1 MTFDE
6 RVAAMRGKAEPKK
19 FSGRKADA
27 TPEQWASSL
36 DYHQA
41 WKSKNITSVRQS
53 NAEQKRRWRRAN
65 PGEVRLR
72 NAAWYHSD
80 PEHARSLARGYYH
93 SRVAT
98 PEGREM
104 ARDSRSRWR
113 RSHREL
119 TRGAA
124 KDRWSRDPDFRL
136 RSNLRRRLN
145 KFLKDGVGG
154 SAVRDLGCS
163 VADLKAHL
171 ERQFLPGMTWDN
183 WGVGQG
189 KWQIDHI
196 YPLAQ
201 ADLTVR
207 LVVLAVC
214 NWRNLQPLWFK
225 DNNRKGDTVTPEAQ
239 QLFDGLVSEFTDN
252 EGGA

>member
-6 RVAAMRGKAEPKK
+6 QVAALRGKVEPKY
-19 FSGRKADA
+19 FDGRKAEA
-27 TPEQWASSL
+27 TPEQWAARL
-36 DYHQA
+36 DHTLRWRCENCERDRESTRESTA
-41 WKSKNITSVRQS
+41 RWRMANPERSREVN
-53 NAEQKRRWRRAN
+53 RRWVSSGSRNEDQRRLRKTDVQFRLS
-65 PGEVRLR
+65 ESLRVRL
-72 NAAWYHSD
+72 A
-80 PEHARSLARGYYH
+80 HAMSG
-93 SRVAT
+93 
-98 PEGREM
+98 
-104 ARDSRSRWR
+104 RSR
-113 RSHREL
+113 
-119 TRGAA
+119 
-124 KDRWSRDPDFRL
+124 
-136 RSNLRRRLN
+136 
-145 KFLKDGVGG
+145 GG

-214 NWRNLQPLWFK
+214 NWRNLQPLWFE
-225 DNNRKGDTVTPEAQ
+225 DNIRKGDTVTPEAQ

>member
-6 RVAAMRGKAEPKK
+6 QVAALRGKVCAKK
-19 FSGRKADA
+19 FGGKKGDA
-27 TPEQWASSL
+27 TVEQWAMHLAYAAEWRASNL
-36 DYHQA
+36 D
-41 WKSKNITSVRQS
+41 SV
-53 NAEQKRRWRRAN
+53 N
-65 PGEVRLR
+65 
-72 NAAWYHSD
+72 
-80 PEHARSLARGYYH
+80 ARGRRYH
-93 SRVAT
+93 ASRGESEAHRKWREANRDHLSAASRAWREGNRSRVADY
-98 PEGREM
+98 RKLHY
-104 ARDSRSRWR
+104 AR
-113 RSHREL
+113 
-119 TRGAA
+119 TRGEVWIRRRGRLASSVQFRVA
-124 KDRWSRDPDFRL
+124 ERL
-136 RSNLRRRLN
+136 RSRLH
-145 KFLKDGVGG
+145 KAASRGAKSG

-214 NWRNLQPLWFK
+214 NWRNLQPLWFE
-225 DNNRKGDTVTPEAQ
+225 DNIRKGDTVTPEAQ

>member
-6 RVAAMRGKAEPKK
+6 QVAELRGKVEAKS
-19 FSGRKADA
+19 FTGRKCDA
-27 TPEQWASSL
+27 TPEQWAGRL
-36 DYHQA
+36 DYHAAYRTSHRDDHRVRGRANQA
-41 WKSKNITSVRQS
+41 LYRSRHPEAVRAQKSSHYFKNVADERRK
-53 NAEQKRRWRRAN
+53 QKHYRGVSLHARRSYESARRA
-65 PGEVRLR
+65 
-72 NAAWYHSD
+72 SD
-80 PEHARSLARGYYH
+80 LP
-93 SRVAT
+93 
-98 PEGREM
+98 
-104 ARDSRSRWR
+104 
-113 RSHREL
+113 
-119 TRGAA
+119 
-124 KDRWSRDPDFRL
+124 FRL
-136 RSNLRRRLN
+136 RKTLRSRLADSLQGRR
-145 KFLKDGVGG
+145 KSG

-183 WGVGQG
+183 WGAGEG

-196 YPLAQ
+196 YPLAK

-252 EGGA
+252 EGGE

>member
-6 RVAAMRGKAEPKK
+6 QVAALRGKVEP
-19 FSGRKADA
+19 SAWKAGKSAA
-27 TPEQWASSL
+27 TALQWAAYL
-36 DYHQA
+36 DYRTA
-41 WKSKNITSVRQS
+41 WRAARRQS
-53 NAEQKRRWRRAN
+53 IRDYDRALN
-65 PGEVRLR
+65 KR
-72 NAAWYHSD
+72 NATQ
-80 PEHARSLARGYYH
+80 R
-93 SRVAT
+93 
-98 PEGREM
+98 RE
-104 ARDSRSRWR
+104 SGR
-113 RSHREL
+113 RSHRRRRD
-119 TRGAA
+119 RGAVEA
-124 KDRWSRDPDFRL
+124 YRRMRISTDHAFRIREGLRL
-136 RSNLRRRLN
+136 RFVAAIRGSA
-145 KFLKDGVGG
+145 KSG

-171 ERQFLPGMTWDN
+171 ERQCLPGMTWDN
-183 WGVGQG
+183 WGSGEG

-252 EGGA
+252 EGGE